1 MLRSMTGFARAERT
15 TAAGLL
21 AWEIRSVNHRYLE
34 VGLRLPEDLRASE
47 ADYRRAI
54 GAVARRGKV
63 DASFYVRSGAAAG
76 RELTLDE
83 DLLDRLIE
91 NASAVR
97 RRLGAEAAS
106 TPWISCAGPA
116 SSRKPNAT
124 PRRSRPR
131 RRNCSPRRSPPSRLR
146 AQAKASGSPR
156 CSPRAPRSCSA
167 SWTRSQPACPRS
179 SRASARELQERI
191 AALAVEVN
199 PERLE
204 QEVAILV
211 QKMDVAEEL
220 DRLRSH
226 VEELNTLIGLG
237 RGGRP
242 QARFPDAGIQPRGE
256 HALIEVAGR
265 RDDAQGGR
273 AQGADRADAG
283 ADPECGISSRDVQIA
298 LISPTTTRLSS
309 IWALLQQVAWASHV
323 LSSRLPFAASAVV
336 VAAVPAAVPLAPQL
350 ELP

>member
-34 VGLRLPEDLRASE
+34 VGLRLPEELRASE

-97 RRLGAEAAS
+97 RRLGAEA
-106 TPWISCAGPA
+106 
-116 SSRKPNAT
+116 RVDVVDL
-124 PRRSRPR
+124 
-131 RRNCSPRRSPPSRLR
+131 LR
-146 AQAKASGSPR
+146 WPGVVKEAER
-156 CSPRAPRSCSA
+156 DTAPLA
-167 SWTRSQPACPRS
+167 AAAMELLAEALAAFTT
-179 SRASARELQERI
+179 SRASEGERIVQMLAARSTQLLGILDEIAARLPEVQSRIRAKLQERI
-191 AALAVEVN
+191 AALVAEVN

-204 QEVAILV
+204 QEVAILA
-211 QKMDVAEEL
+211 QKGDVAEEL

-226 VEELNTLIGLG
+226 VEELTTSLASGEAVG
-237 RGGRP
+237 RKAVPVDAAIVGIIDHVEC
-242 QARFPDAGIQPRGE
+242 DAG
-256 HALIEVAGR
+256 
-265 RDDAQGGR
+265 
-273 AQGADRADAG
+273 
-283 ADPECGISSRDVQIA
+283 
-298 LISPTTTRLSS
+298 
-309 IWALLQQVAWASHV
+309 
-323 LSSRLPFAASAVV
+323 
-336 VAAVPAAVPLAPQL
+336 
-350 ELP
+350 

>member
-34 VGLRLPEDLRASE
+34 VGLRLPEELRATE

-97 RRLGAEAAS
+97 RRLGAEA
-106 TPWISCAGPA
+106 
-116 SSRKPNAT
+116 RVDVVDL
-124 PRRSRPR
+124 
-131 RRNCSPRRSPPSRLR
+131 LR
-146 AQAKASGSPR
+146 WPGVVKEAER
-156 CSPRAPRSCSA
+156 DTAPLA
-167 SWTRSQPACPRS
+167 AAAMELLAEALAAFTT
-179 SRASARELQERI
+179 SRASEGERIAQMLASRAAQLLGILDEIAARLPEVQSRIRAKLQERI
-191 AALAVEVN
+191 AALVAEVS

-204 QEVAILV
+204 QEVAILA
-211 QKMDVAEEL
+211 QKGDVAEEL

-226 VEELNTLIGLG
+226 VEELTTSLASGEAIGRKLDFLMQEFNREANTLSSKSQDTETTRKAVELKV
-237 RGGRP
+237 
-242 QARFPDAGIQPRGE
+242 
-256 HALIEVAGR
+256 LIEQMR
-265 RDDAQGGR
+265 
-273 AQGADRADAG
+273 
-283 ADPECGISSRDVQIA
+283 EQI
-298 LISPTTTRLSS
+298 
-309 IWALLQQVAWASHV
+309 QNV
-323 LSSRLPFAASAVV
+323 
-336 VAAVPAAVPLAPQL
+336 
-350 ELP
+350 E